1 MATQA
6 AKLTGMV
13 TIAVFAAF
21 WPRVGRVL
29 HSTAEFKQLCRPTK
43 LDVSCYGW
51 QKRHDRGKK
60 VATDG
65 TVGGKN
71 GTGVSG
77 SSHMHAATSAVAMR

>member
-1 MATQA
+1 LPFLPLFQ
-6 AKLTGMV
+6 L
-13 TIAVFAAF
+13 
-21 WPRVGRVL
+21 RVEAIL
-29 HSTAEFKQLCRPTK
+29 LSNPQFKPVCGSRE
-43 LDVSCYGW
+43 LDVLGYGW

-77 SSHMHAATSAVAMR
+77 SSHMHAATSANAMR